1 MAILKIIEVPHPI
14 LAKRARDVT
23 DDEFGEGLESH
34 LSDMA
39 ETMYAAP
46 GVGLA
51 APQVADP
58 RRIIVIDPGFEG
70 EDGDSQKGRDLFKM
84 VNPRITDKSAETIIW
99 EESCLSVPEMTIE
112 VRRHQRVTVSWQDA
126 HGVGQEEVFRDFSA
140 VVVQHELDHLEGV
153 TLLDRSSRLK
163 RGRYLKRQKK
173 LQRG

>member
-1 MAILKIIEVPHPI
+1 MAILQIIEVPHPI
-14 LAKRARDVT
+14 LAKRAREVT
-23 DDEFGEGLESH
+23 DEEFGDELESH
-34 LSDMA
+34 LGDMA

-58 RRIIVIDPGFEG
+58 RRIIVIDPGFES
-70 EDGDSQKGRDLFKM
+70 EDGEQQKGQDLVKM
-84 VNPRITDKSAETIIW
+84 VNPRITEKSRDTIIW
-99 EESCLSVPEMTIE
+99 EESCLSVPEMSID
-112 VRRHQRVTVSWQDA
+112 VRRHKQITVSWQDA
-126 HGVGQEEVFRDFSA
+126 HGSRIERVFRDFSA

-163 RGRYLKRQKK
+163 RSRYLKRQKK